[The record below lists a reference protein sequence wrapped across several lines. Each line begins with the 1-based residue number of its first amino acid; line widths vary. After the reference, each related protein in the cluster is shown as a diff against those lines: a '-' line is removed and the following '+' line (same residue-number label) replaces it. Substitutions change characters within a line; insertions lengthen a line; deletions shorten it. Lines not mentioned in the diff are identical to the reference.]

1 MPGKP
6 ERSNPAGYSCT
17 LKINRIAVDFLNKKR
32 EDYYMNLKLTPK
44 AQKIIA
50 EKGNRIT
57 VSLNKQICYS

>member
-1 MPGKP
+1 M
-6 ERSNPAGYSCT
+6 
-17 LKINRIAVDFLNKKR
+17 DFLNKKE

-44 AQKIIA
+44 AQKVIA